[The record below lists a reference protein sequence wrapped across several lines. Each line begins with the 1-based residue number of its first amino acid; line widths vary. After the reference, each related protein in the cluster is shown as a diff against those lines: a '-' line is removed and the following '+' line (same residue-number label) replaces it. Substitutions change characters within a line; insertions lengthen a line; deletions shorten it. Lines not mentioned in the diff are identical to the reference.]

1 MDSRPRPAHT
11 WSVDEPARV
20 RVRVDENGE
29 ITELDIDGQVDPE
42 DIVEETPGKPTDPP
56 REDIYRPERFWGGS

>member
-1 MDSRPRPAHT
+1 
-11 WSVDEPARV
+11 VDEPARV

-56 REDIYRPERFWGGS
+56 REDIYRPERFWGGG